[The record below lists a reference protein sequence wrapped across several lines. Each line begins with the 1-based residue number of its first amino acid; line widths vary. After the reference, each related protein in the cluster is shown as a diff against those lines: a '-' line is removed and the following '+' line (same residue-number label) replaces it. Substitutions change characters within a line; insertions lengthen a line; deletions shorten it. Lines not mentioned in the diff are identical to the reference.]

1 MKDTRPF
8 LTAGFRS
15 RVTNSTASS
24 DDYAYLASLYEFH
37 LREIGRTVA
46 KHHLTWCSD
55 EYPMIEILDWEGRN
69 TLAFFEFA
77 SLMDLERRLRQLKKD
92 KEA

>member
-1 MKDTRPF
+1 MKDTRAF

-15 RVTNSTASS
+15 RIMSSTSSS
-24 DDYAYLASLYEFH
+24 DNYAYRVRLYEFR

-46 KHHLTWCSD
+46 KYHLSWCSD

-69 TLAFFEFA
+69 TLAFFEFS
-77 SLMDLERRLRQLKKD
+77 SLMDLERRLKQLAN
-92 KEA
+92 KEV

>member
-15 RVTNSTASS
+15 RVTNWTPAN
-24 DDYAYLASLYEFH
+24 DDYAYRARLHEFR
-37 LREIGRTVA
+37 LREIERTVA
-46 KHHLTWCSD
+46 KYRLSWCSD

-69 TLAFFEFA
+69 TLAFFEFTNFVN
-77 SLMDLERRLRQLKKD
+77 LEIRLKKLAN
-92 KEA
+92 KEV